1 MFLVTTAMIFKY
13 RPFENKLMTFLTLVN
28 EVCYIVLL
36 MFFLGLV
43 LGKESIDEETKY
55 YKIGYPMIIFMALT
69 ILINLVVCL
78 IETFL
83 AIKEL
88 I

>member
-1 MFLVTTAMIFKY
+1 MIFKFK
-13 RPFENKLMTFLTLVN
+13 PFSNKLMTFLTLVN
-28 EVCYIVLL
+28 ELSYIVLL
-36 MFFLGLV
+36 TFFLGLDIG
-43 LGKESIDEETKY
+43 GKSIDEETKY

-69 ILINLVVCL
+69 ILINIVVCL

-83 AIKEL
+83 AIREL